1 MYHVDAIWRA
11 ICIIIIAVAI
21 VAVGVAA
28 TAATATDVADVAY
41 VVVVVV
47 VCANAIIIVVRA
59 IDAVV
64 MWMIRIGY
72 AISIKSTKE
81 ISAKSSFFLNMLV
94 CW

>member
-28 TAATATDVADVAY
+28 TAATATDVAD
-41 VVVVVV
+41 VVVV

>member
-41 VVVVVV
+41 VVVVV
-47 VCANAIIIVVRA
+47 CADAIIIVVRA

-64 MWMIRIGY
+64 TWMIRIGY

>member
-47 VCANAIIIVVRA
+47 CANAIIIVVRA

-64 MWMIRIGY
+64 MWMICIGY